1 MGTKLFFAGDFLISN
16 EISEQRIIDA
26 SLKQELDKC
35 DIVCCNF
42 EGPIVEKAKK
52 MKKIGPNIKNNKN
65 NAKKLIEDGFNLFCL
80 ANNHIYD
87 YGKQGIEET
96 INFLKS
102 RKVDFIGA
110 NINND
115 IYKEYIKEINGIKI
129 GILNYAENGF
139 GAATENDDYGYAYM
153 LNYNVKEKIID
164 IKKQVDK
171 LIIVVHAGAEN
182 WDVPLPE
189 IRNLYKDFI
198 DVGADVI
205 IGHHPHVPQGIE
217 KYNNGL
223 IVYSLGNFAFDIGD
237 GPRNNHTYS
246 IIINII
252 DKNNIEYEII
262 PIIFENQIIKIDNTD
277 FNILNKK
284 FKILNEYLKN
294 DDEYKNVI
302 EDKCIEFYNKYYI
315 NYYKKAS
322 CIYKGNIKERLKGI
336 IKKFITKNGFQN
348 IWLYHN
354 ISIETHYWICK
365 RALKL
370 LLKKDNIL

>member
-1 MGTKLFFAGDFLISN
+1 MGIKLFFAGDFLISN
-16 EISEQRIIDA
+16 ETSKKRIIDE
-26 SLKQELDKC
+26 SLSQELDGC
-35 DIVCCNF
+35 DILCCNF
-42 EGPIVEKAKK
+42 EGPIVEKSTK

-87 YGKQGIEET
+87 YGKKGIEET
-96 INFLKS
+96 INFLKCNN
-102 RKVDFIGA
+102 VDFVGA
-110 NINND
+110 GINGD
-115 IYKEYIKEINGIKI
+115 MYKEYIKEINGIKI

-153 LNYNVKEKIID
+153 LNYNVKEKITN

-171 LIIVVHAGAEN
+171 LVIVVHAGAEH

-189 IRNLYKDFI
+189 IRNLYKKFI
-198 DVGADVI
+198 DLGADVI

-217 KYNNGL
+217 NYNNGL
-223 IVYSLGNFAFDIGD
+223 IIYSLGNFAFDMGN
-237 GPRNNHTYS
+237 GPQNNHTYS
-246 IIINII
+246 IIINIP
-252 DKNNIEYEII
+252 DKKNIEYKII
-262 PIIFENQIIKIDNTD
+262 PTIFENSIIKIDNKNS
-277 FNILNKK
+277 NILNEKLNV
-284 FKILNEYLKN
+284 LNEYITNKK
-294 DDEYKNVI
+294 EYEKIIN
-302 EDKCIEFYNKYYI
+302 DKCIESYKYYM
-315 NYYKKAS
+315 NCYNRVS

-336 IKKFITKNGFQN
+336 VKKFITKNGFQD

-354 ISIETHYWICK
+354 IAIETHYWICK